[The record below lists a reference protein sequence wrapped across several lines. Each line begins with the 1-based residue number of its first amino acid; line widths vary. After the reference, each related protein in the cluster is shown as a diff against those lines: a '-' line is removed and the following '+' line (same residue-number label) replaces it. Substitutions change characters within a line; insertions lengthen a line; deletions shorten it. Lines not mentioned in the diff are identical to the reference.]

1 MPSKQQCNLC
11 GESKYQGKG
20 NLPKGQYRCQPCR
33 RIKPSPTGPQG
44 KPHKQ
49 IKPRQCPEC
58 LKTFSKKGKQ
68 LCCSIKCA
76 QARRYRLGYSPL
88 NQHTADPDWVR
99 TKPQDP
105 NWIRAKN
112 APGLKERPRRAL
124 LKQWIAQGRSCF
136 YCDAKPVS
144 VDHVIPLV
152 LGGNNYEGNL
162 VPACKWCN
170 SSKGSL
176 LLIEWKI
183 KQSFKEQ
190 TFCIST
196 ST

>member
-1 MPSKQQCNLC
+1 MPGKQQCNLC
-11 GESKYQGKG
+11 GELKYKGKG
-20 NLPKGQYRCQPCR
+20 TLPEGKYRCQPCR
-33 RIKPSPTGPQG
+33 RIQPQIVIQL
-44 KPHKQ
+44 K
-49 IKPRQCPEC
+49 QCPEC
-58 LKTFSKKGKQ
+58 FKTFSKPGKQ
-68 LCCSIKCA
+68 LCCSQSCA
-76 QARRYRLGYSPL
+76 QARRFRLGNGPF
-88 NQHTADPDWVR
+88 NEQNRPANRVR
-99 TKPQDP
+99 IKPQDS

-136 YCDAKPVS
+136 YCDGEPVS
-144 VDHVIPLV
+144 VDHVLPLV

-183 KQSFKEQ
+183 KQSFNEK
-190 TFCIST
+190 TFRIST
-196 ST
+196 PA